1 MIRSLC
7 FTVALLVTS
16 AASAQDD
23 AAAKIIGKL
32 DFRGG
37 DIALP
42 AAGATLHLAS
52 SFKYLGPDDA
62 ERVLTELWGN
72 PPGSD
77 ALGMLVPSDIPLSAD
92 DSWAVVITY
101 SDDGYVKD
109 DEAASIDYD
118 DLLAQMQEE
127 TRDSNAARERA
138 GYGSIELV
146 GWAEPPHYDQA
157 SNKLYWAKRLKFDGA
172 EADTL
177 NYDIR
182 VLGRKGYL
190 SLNAVAGMSQ
200 LAQVQD
206 GMRQAITMAEFD
218 TGQRYADFNES
229 TDKLAGY
236 GLAALIGGAVAAK
249 AGLFAKLGAVL
260 LAGKKFVILA
270 LAGLAALA
278 KKLFGGKKDSPA
290 A

>member
-7 FTVALLVTS
+7 FTAALLVTT

-190 SLNAVAGMSQ
+190 SLNAVAGMGQ

-249 AGLFAKLGAVL
+249 AGLFAKLGALL
-260 LAGKKFVILA
+260 LAGKKFVILG

-278 KKLFGGKKDSPA
+278 KKLFGRKDPA
-290 A
+290 SG